1 MTFRVNARKSHS
13 ERRETLG
20 APPCLDWFS
29 SASSR
34 APVRSLLLFFFL
46 SSFFPSF
53 LSLSLSTFTL
63 LLFLLPPANV
73 LPGSRPRY
81 TFLPPAELLFSLP
94 FPGADHFTLGSFFL
108 RAFTHPFSF
117 FSSLRYTRPTSISLS
132 LALSL
137 SLFVSSSFRHSPLLS
152 LASRTRLSS
161 SLFYFSLEANVEVE
175 TASRGWDARGQGTR
189 R

>member
-29 SASSR
+29 SASPR

-81 TFLPPAELLFSLP
+81 TFLPPRGAPFLSSFSQRRSFYSRLLLPSRFYTSLFFLFFSPVYASDVYFSFTRSLSFSLC
-94 FPGADHFTLGSFFL
+94 LFL
-108 RAFTHPFSF
+108 VPPLSSPFSRVSHTVIF
-117 FSSLRYTRPTSISLS
+117 
-132 LALSL
+132 LAF
-137 SLFVSSSFRHSPLLS
+137 LF
-152 LASRTRLSS
+152 
-161 SLFYFSLEANVEVE
+161 
-175 TASRGWDARGQGTR
+175 
-189 R
+189 